1 MGKPKAIAQ
10 ALTCQFPVWDVG
22 RCDSEALLQA
32 VRFWMWESDSVSAA
46 ASSSLVGDMGERSLV
61 IML

>member
-32 VRFWMWESDSVSAA
+32 VRLLGIWESDR
-46 ASSSLVGDMGERSLV
+46 L
-61 IML
+61 